1 MEDQK
6 HVVVSHPSEI
16 SSIYST
22 QCSRKKTSKWVKYL
36 EYENPST

>member
-22 QCSRKKTSKWVKYL
+22 QCSRKKLQNET
-36 EYENPST
+36 NI